1 MWRIC
6 LAGQKSYD
14 TSVQEL
20 KSSDG
25 QNSYPLCGACFPSL
39 GLPLLGEEGLSK
51 VTLGAFRNKG
61 PLAVSLSK
69 GWCLMVGGWVAV
81 LSVLATI
88 ASYGNLYRGGKKIQW
103 CGVWFLTEGTKALM
117 MFCSYLKSTAR
128 SLSPQ
133 YALQPK
139 SVKALASRCK
149 PLQDLAWAP
158 ASLYLHRRCWFR
170 IKVNRA
176 GSSGDVYIR
185 LFEELLTL
193 AMLILR
199 FR

>member
-61 PLAVSLSK
+61 LLAVSLSK

-103 CGVWFLTEGTKALM
+103 CGVRFLTEGTKALM

-128 SLSPQ
+128 SLSRNMHCSPNPSRLSHLTVSPCRTWRG
-133 YALQPK
+133 LQPACTYTGGVD
-139 SVKALASRCK
+139 SGLRWTELA
-149 PLQDLAWAP
+149 PL
-158 ASLYLHRRCWFR
+158 
-170 IKVNRA
+170 
-176 GSSGDVYIR
+176 GMYI
-185 LFEELLTL
+185 LDF
-193 AMLILR
+193 LR
-199 FR
+199 NFWP